1 MTVRRIG
8 PIYGPLPDLDPIWAY
23 VGEDGETVLYSPD
36 DMLEMIREMQEL
48 RSSYDQLHRL
58 SMAMNSL
65 AALSTRSVKTVQDDV
80 QKYYQ
85 LMDGVDAELEEI
97 PNLNPN
103 GGDLP
108 IIRADVVEY
117 SEEPLKQRTDGRTY
131 ADFVLQPVRE
141 RMSRLVIKVC
151 RTLDLE
157 AFDLNEAPCCAGP
170 GGMQSYIRGGTVPL
184 YRS

>member
-1 MTVRRIG
+1 MTARRTG
-8 PIYGPLPDLDPIWAY
+8 PLYGPLPDLDTAWEFK
-23 VGEDGETVLYSPD
+23 GDDGVTVLYTTG
-36 DMLEMIREMQEL
+36 DMLEMIREMQDL

-58 SMAMNSL
+58 SLAMNSL

-85 LMDGVDAELEEI
+85 LKDGVDAQLEEI
-97 PNLNPN
+97 PDLTSAN
-103 GGDLP
+103 LP
-108 IIRADVVEY
+108 IIKADVVEY
-117 SEEPLKQRTDGRTY
+117 SEEPLKQRSDGKSY
-131 ADFVLQPVRE
+131 QDIQLQPIRE

-157 AFDLNEAPCCAGP
+157 AYELNEAPCCAGP
-170 GGMQSYIRGGTVPL
+170 SAMHGYTRTGQVPL